1 MIWPFII
8 TILKPRTPKKHNGK
22 VERFHKTDK
31 MEFYQLLD
39 YNNDVD
45 LKAKLA
51 KWEAFY
57 NYARPHVAMNGK
69 TPYER
74 LKEKLC

>member
-1 MIWPFII
+1 
-8 TILKPRTPKKHNGK
+8 
-22 VERFHKTDK
+22 

-39 YNNDVD
+39 YTDDVD

-51 KWEAFY
+51 EWETFF
-57 NYARPHVAMNGK
+57 NYARPHAAMNGEI
-69 TPYER
+69 PYKR